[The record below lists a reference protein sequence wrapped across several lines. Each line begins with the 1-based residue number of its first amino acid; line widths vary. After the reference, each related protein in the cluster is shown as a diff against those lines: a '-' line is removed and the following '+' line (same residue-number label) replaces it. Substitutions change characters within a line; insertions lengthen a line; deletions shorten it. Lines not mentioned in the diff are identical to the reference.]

1 MPSKSDDDDA
11 RARRPPQVGIAVLKR
26 RFGAVAGR
34 TVDLFTL
41 PRFPPRLVLKRLG
54 MPESTLANWLTA
66 KTFNLDA
73 DKAREGKGAH
83 RLFSARDA
91 VLLSAAAHVAAI
103 GAPLAVSKFVA
114 EIVAAEIMASIGG
127 PQLHIPCLEL
137 VLFRRANEWWIVF
150 RVSLNAPKGAELRP
164 REIAAKVF
172 ASGKWKDVAIND
184 LPDAP
189 PLHIVFDLI
198 SFSRQVLGE
207 LGIMVMSAD
216 ISRERPEANANQECR
231 D

>member
-1 MPSKSDDDDA
+1 MSSKSDSEDA
-11 RARRPPQVGIAVLKR
+11 RERRSPQIGIKVLKH
-26 RFGAVAGR
+26 RFGAVAAQ
-34 TVDLFTL
+34 TVDSFTL

-54 MPESTLANWLTA
+54 ISASTLANWLTA

-73 DKAREGKGAH
+73 DKSREGKGAH

-91 VLLSAAAHVAAI
+91 VLLSAAAQVAAI
-103 GAPLAVSKFVA
+103 GAPLAVNKFVA
-114 EIVAAEIMASIGG
+114 EIVAAEIVSSIGG
-127 PQLHIPCLEL
+127 SQLHIPCLEL
-137 VLFRRANEWWIVF
+137 ILFRRTNAWWVIS
-150 RVSLNAPKGAELRP
+150 RVSVNASKGAKLPP

-172 ASGKWKDVAIND
+172 AGGKSKDVAIND

-207 LGIMVMSAD
+207 LGIMVMSGD